1 MILYM
6 ITDLPNASI
15 LDTPVPFQELCTG
28 LLDPST
34 DISSASDRIK
44 LVCPVQLVFWTFTGG
59 ACHCRAECCCRNL
72 QPIHADE
79 MPESLSA
86 SDQLVTPAVV
96 SWVFAQLI
104 DLSDDGIH
112 TPVIQVETT
121 QSLPGLVSV
130 GASRS
135 LKDGQNSEHTPCI
148 WTGHDAL
155 VVVQAGHWRK
165 IGSHAYT

>member
-1 MILYM
+1 MF
-6 ITDLPNASI
+6 S
-15 LDTPVPFQELCTG
+15 
-28 LLDPST
+28 
-34 DISSASDRIK
+34 R
-44 LVCPVQLVFWTFTGG
+44 VF
-59 ACHCRAECCCRNL
+59 
-72 QPIHADE
+72 
-79 MPESLSA
+79 SLGF
-86 SDQLVTPAVV
+86 
-96 SWVFAQLI
+96 WVLEKSGIIFRKKRYRR

-135 LKDGQNSEHTPCI
+135 LEDGQNSEHTPCI